1 MFLREYLIIDSQ
13 NGTCRVR
20 KTPTAGF
27 GEYVIRLDIEIP
39 KPAIPTFTINI
50 PVPAAFPLNVETT
63 AVKYGVPWALS
74 EGIMETRSV
83 STDGKLQLDYTDE
96 GLQRL
101 YDEAKP
107 QLDDGG
113 WWALNVYAQ
122 KNWGL
127 PGIFVEAER
136 WEKLYNAEGGQV

>member
-83 STDGKLQLDYTDE
+83 STTVSSSWIIPMKAYRGSTMRPNPNLMM
-96 GLQRL
+96 G
-101 YDEAKP
+101 
-107 QLDDGG
+107 DGG
-113 WWALNVYAQ
+113 
-122 KNWGL
+122 
-127 PGIFVEAER
+127 P
-136 WEKLYNAEGGQV
+136 